1 MGKSIHFS
9 FPSHGPGTIIGAM
22 TIHGIQK
29 LTLVD
34 YPGKTAA
41 ILFTGA
47 CNFRCPFC
55 HNASLVL
62 RPESQPVLDEG
73 EIMEFLTKRRNML
86 EGVVV
91 TGGEPTLQ
99 RDLIPFLLAL
109 KNLGY
114 KVKLDTNGYRP
125 DVLKSAL
132 EKNAVDYVA
141 MDIKTSLDE
150 YPILTG
156 IADLDV
162 SLIEESVAYLKG
174 STVEHEFR
182 TTVVEPLHHREN
194 FEKIGR
200 LLEGD
205 ERFFLQSYV
214 ESGDTIGKNCF
225 PPSSDTLQSYLEIL
239 RNYIGNVS
247 IRDRG

>member
-1 MGKSIHFS
+1 MV
-9 FPSHGPGTIIGAM
+9 
-22 TIHGIQK
+22 IHGIQK

-34 YPGKTAA
+34 YPGHPAS

-62 RPESQPVLDEG
+62 DPSNEPIVDED
-73 EIMEFLTKRRNML
+73 EIFSFLKKRKGML

-99 RDLIPFLLAL
+99 KDIIPFLEKL
-109 KNLGY
+109 KALGY
-114 KVKLDTNGYRP
+114 LLKLDTNGYRP
-125 DVLKSAL
+125 EVLEEAVGRGC
-132 EKNAVDYVA
+132 VDYVA

-150 YPILTG
+150 YSLLSG
-156 IADLDV
+156 IPNIDI
-162 SLIEESVAYLKG
+162 SLIERSIAFLLEGKVDY
-174 STVEHEFR
+174 EFR

-200 LLEGD
+200 LISGC
-205 ERFFLQSYV
+205 RRYFLQSFV
-214 ESGDTIGKNCF
+214 DSGDILSTTCF
-225 PPSSDTLQSYLEIL
+225 PPKQEQLQNYLETL

-247 IRDRG
+247 IRDR